1 MVLSTSAA
9 IPHTF
14 KNWFPLQCSSWD
26 RSMEMQ
32 AVNQCRFPSSKWV
45 KVSQAHAKCFS
56 LIQEMSFLKILKQ
69 LSLLEIATRHRELTA
84 GMLFKNT
91 PPPFPW
97 CFREFPHTIWCTQDT
112 NLILCIYYFLWI
124 YARVSLYKC
133 LCLYLTYRTSPNNL
147 VLNIIK

>member
-32 AVNQCRFPSSKWV
+32 AVNQCRFPNSKWV

-91 PPPFPW
+91 PPPFFPDVSGN
-97 CFREFPHTIWCTQDT
+97 FLTESDARKIQISSFVFTIFYEFMPGFLFINVFAC
-112 NLILCIYYFLWI
+112 IL
-124 YARVSLYKC
+124 
-133 LCLYLTYRTSPNNL
+133 LTEQAQTT
-147 VLNIIK
+147 